1 MLSFYALNTFR
12 RIAGRDATCLNGL
25 AEAPDDAALG
35 PPTIVNDDSF
45 PTKRVSKTK
54 SSAFRGKEL
63 KAAVGGRASDVEASE
78 EEEDLQVF
86 HCVCNTNVRAVR
98 GVRRRRDGTF
108 VAIPLVAKGSAP
120 WPEGEISN
128 CPRCGVWGHKE
139 CLEYVLPPQF
149 ASPKGPPGSPV
160 EVFPGADLRTARVMK
175 AKGDGEGLVPDRGK
189 TRQRFKGARKSGGVS
204 VVAQLEKGVG
214 DEGACGERA
223 EGGDVG
229 SGEISGDGSFRAIN
243 DVVAPSASVD
253 SAVPSSP
260 PRPICWRCAQEK
272 AEIASAAGDG
282 IAGNGGTKVSP
293 SRKSGKVSGS
303 GGRRRGS
310 GEVSYESEDSLST
323 CITGDAGVVDG
334 DNLDGEGFVKN
345 DGVGGEREKRV
356 AKKARLLNSVGVASA
371 DGSQWESGESKDSR
385 DPTCTGTDASTEGQK
400 GRSAFPGGGSKRA
413 RVGPRLLGKEVLVS
427 DGMSA
432 VLTGV
437 VSAIEDGQARIHYR
451 GRKAKLDEW
460 INIYSERFL
469 STKEVMSCFPLV
481 SSVVLN

>member
-1 MLSFYALNTFR
+1 MNTFR
-12 RIAGRDATCLNGL
+12 RIAGREATCLNGL

-35 PPTIVNDDSF
+35 PPTIVNDYSF
-45 PTKRVSKTK
+45 PTRRVSRTK
-54 SSAFRGKEL
+54 SPAFRGKEL
-63 KAAVGGRASDVEASE
+63 KAAAAAGGRGSDAEESE

-98 GVRRRRDGTF
+98 GVRRRRNGTF

-149 ASPKGPPGSPV
+149 AFPKGSPGSPV
-160 EVFPGADLRTARVMK
+160 EAFSRTARVVK
-175 AKGDGEGLVPDRGK
+175 VKGDDEGLVPDRGK
-189 TRQRFKGARKSGGVS
+189 TRQRFKGVGKSGEVS
-204 VVAQLEKGVG
+204 VAAELEKRVG

-223 EGGDVG
+223 KGGDV
-229 SGEISGDGSFRAIN
+229 ESGDMSEGVDSCAIS
-243 DVVAPSASVD
+243 DAVVASASID
-253 SAVPSSP
+253 SVVPPSP

-282 IAGNGGTKVSP
+282 IAGGGGTKVTP
-293 SRKSGKVSGS
+293 TRKSGKVSGS
-303 GGRRRGS
+303 GGRRRGN
-310 GEVSYESEDSLST
+310 GEVSYESEGSLSALRS
-323 CITGDAGVVDG
+323 GDADVGG
-334 DNLDGEGFVKN
+334 DSFDAKGFVKN
-345 DGVGGEREKRV
+345 GGDGGEREKRV
-356 AKKARLLNSVGVASA
+356 AKRARLSNSVSVAAA
-371 DGSQWESGESKDSR
+371 DGSQGESGESKDSR
-385 DPTCTGTDASTEGQK
+385 DPTCTGVDASTEGQK
-400 GRSAFPGGGSKRA
+400 GRSALPGSGSKRA

-460 INIYSERFL
+460 IDIYSERFL
-469 STKEVMSCFPLV
+469 SSKEVMSCFSLV
-481 SSVVLN
+481 SSVGLN